1 MDLSLPEMRFSRC
14 ARSGGA
20 RHGRLW
26 SGGLRLRADD
36 PPRCSTCSLRPETE
50 VATAAKRKFK
60 RNNCYVSQAYVELDF
75 GNCLAYAAT

>member
-1 MDLSLPEMRFSRC
+1 MV
-14 ARSGGA
+14 
-20 RHGRLW
+20 
-26 SGGLRLRADD
+26 GGLGCINYGNRCTAVLADGSCRLGADD

-50 VATAAKRKFK
+50 VVTAGKRTFK